1 MGCSSGPDVIQDGL
15 VLCLD
20 AASKRS
26 YNGSGTTWT
35 DLSAV
40 ENSASLING
49 TAFDTANA
57 GSLSFDGTDDYVSIT
72 APHPQYETLIVWAK
86 SNTENWNK
94 YGWISSSRRENGH
107 VIHPW
112 QNSKLV
118 RFYIANASASSNAN
132 FDANSNSSL
141 AYTPS
146 DITVP
151 IMYTFTVE
159 SDTLRKM
166 YINGSFVQQNTST
179 ITRASSPTAQ
189 EWFFGLD
196 HYGGGRYG
204 NGHIYMVLNYNRA
217 LSADEIR
224 QNYLSTKER
233 FA

>member
-1 MGCSSGPDVIQDGL
+1 MSLSHSPLMVTDGL

-20 AASKRS
+20 PANRKCFDRS
-26 YNGSGTTWT
+26 STTINDLATNGRTAT
-35 DLSAV
+35 
-40 ENSASLING
+40 LING
-49 TAFDTANA
+49 TAFDGASA
-57 GSLSFDGTDDYVSIT
+57 GSFSFDGTDDYMSIT
-72 APHPQYETLIVWAK
+72 APHPQHETLIVWAK

-132 FDANSNSSL
+132 FDANSNNSL

-196 HYGGGRYG
+196 HYGGSRYG

-217 LSADEIR
+217 LTADEIL
-224 QNYLSTKER
+224 QNYNALKGR
-233 FA
+233 FK